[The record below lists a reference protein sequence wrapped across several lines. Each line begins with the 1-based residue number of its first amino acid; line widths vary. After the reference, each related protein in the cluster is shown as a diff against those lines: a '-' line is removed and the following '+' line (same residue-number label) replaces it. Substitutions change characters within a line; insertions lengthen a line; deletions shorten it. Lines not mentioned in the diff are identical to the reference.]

1 MTVYSFGV
9 AFIIGWIIEK
19 TIGFRAA
26 TEVEVDGIDIAE
38 HAESAYELTVRYGW
52 QRRIRDGRDRSSSG
66 CGDASRPAAETPARE
81 TVSS

>member
-1 MTVYSFGV
+1 VTVYSFGV

-19 TIGFRAA
+19 TMGFRAA

-38 HAESAYELTVRYGW
+38 HAESAYELTSGTGGSGAFAMAG
-52 QRRIRDGRDRSSSG
+52 IGSSSG
-66 CGDASRPAAETPARE
+66 AATEPSAAETPVRE